1 MTTDS
6 SSDIIEGSASTIIN
20 RAPADVIAAVSDI
33 TRMGDWSPECV
44 AGRWV
49 APATGPAVGAKFEGD
64 NVAKLG
70 PIKLKSLGPLKLNEL
85 GPITV
90 KKWTTTSEVTVY
102 EPGPVGQG
110 EVRVFEF
117 ISANHSTWRYEFEA
131 RDDATLVTESFSY
144 PPYVGKAKF
153 FYETIGRRSKSMV
166 GALEATLARM
176 KTALEA

>member
-1 MTTDS
+1 MTNDS
-6 SSDIIEGSASTIIN
+6 SSDTVEGSASIIIN
-20 RAPADVIAAVSDI
+20 REPAAVFAAVSDI

-70 PIKLKSLGPLKLNEL
+70 PI
-85 GPITV
+85 TV
-90 KKWTTTSEVTVY
+90 KKWTTTSEVTAY
-102 EPGPVGQG
+102 EPS
-110 EVRVFEF
+110 EIFEF
-117 ISANHSTWRYEFEA
+117 ITANHSTWRYEFSA
-131 RDDATLVTESFSY
+131 QDDETLVTESFSY

-153 FYETIGRRSKSMV
+153 FYETLGRRSKSMV

-176 KTALEA
+176 KTTLEA